1 MYFFFG
7 YGISYHFMYPHY
19 IVLAAMIF
27 PTFEYGYSYLED
39 DICVCVC
46 VCVVENCLQVFP
58 RSLIYELLPYNTSLL
73 YTLVMYFNHQ
83 FLF

>member
-46 VCVVENCLQVFP
+46 VCSWKLFA
-58 RSLIYELLPYNTSLL
+58 STS
-73 YTLVMYFNHQ
+73 
-83 FLF
+83 